1 MQYYLLLGL
10 SCLLGGVRL
19 GFNKLY
25 VNKYGSNLKSAL
37 WFLFLCCGFF
47 FVMMLAIQRSLAF
60 SAFSVILALIFA
72 VINVAC
78 TTFGFATLAIGNVAT
93 YNLVLMLGGMLV
105 PFAYG
110 VTLGG
115 EAVTLPKTVCMLL
128 ITAALVVGM
137 EKKKEGG
144 KSSRR
149 ALLYYALL
157 FALNGMAC
165 IVLSVHQT
173 VPTPF
178 GATAVDTTSFTMLYM
193 LFTSVLSLIVFIA
206 LRIRDG
212 KPKTP
217 VKRGPDILLSAGYGI
232 FYGLANLISAFC
244 LLHIETSAQ
253 FPILTGGSVV
263 LAGIVGLFFKEKI
276 TPRFLIA
283 ASLVIAGT
291 LLLLPWGSILA

>member
-25 VNKYGSNLKSAL
+25 VNKYGSTLKSAL

-60 SAFSVILALIFA
+60 SVFSVILALIFA
-72 VINVAC
+72 VINVGC
-78 TTFGFATLAIGNVAT
+78 TLFGFATLAIGNVAT

-105 PFAYG
+105 PFLYG
-110 VTLGG
+110 VTLRG
-115 EAVTLPKTVCMLL
+115 EPVTLPKAICMLL

-137 EKKKEGG
+137 ERKDTG

-157 FALNGMAC
+157 FTLNGLAC

-193 LFTSVLSLIVFIA
+193 LFTSLLA
-206 LRIRDG
+206 LAAFAVIRIRDG
-212 KPKTP
+212 KAVTA
-217 VKRGPDILLSAGYGI
+217 VKRGPDVALSAGYGI

-253 FPILTGGSVV
+253 FPILTGGSVI
-263 LAGIVGLFFKEKI
+263 LAGVVGLFFKEKI

-283 ASLVIAGT
+283 ASLVLVGT
-291 LLLLPWGSILA
+291 LLLLPWSTLAA

>member
-105 PFAYG
+105 PFVYG
-110 VTLGG
+110 ITLGG

-137 EKKKEGG
+137 EKKEGG

-157 FALNGMAC
+157 FALNGLAC
-165 IVLSVHQT
+165 IVISVHQKEADF
-173 VPTPF
+173 F
-178 GATAVDTTSFTMLYM
+178 GATAVDSVSFTMLYM

-244 LLHIETSAQ
+244 LLHVETSAQ